1 MLTTPALDAP
11 RLVNPATARLGSTPP
26 AVRKQGSLYVSAKDV
41 DGDGDADLVIHFE
54 RAQLVA
60 NGDLTTATTSL
71 VLRANLLDGRQVEGR
86 DAVRVIKR

>member
-1 MLTTPALDAP
+1 M
-11 RLVNPATARLGSTPP
+11 
-26 AVRKQGSLYVSAKDV
+26 